1 MSGESSELTSESP
14 RTPPTA
20 EEFRRRRL
28 IENDE
33 SASEAVLAA
42 VANAE
47 ATEQDTLPPL
57 GDRFDVEGLDALVD
71 AGTAPSTGGLV
82 FTRTEELTPEIE
94 VSFRYAGYD
103 VTVSEHHVLLE

>member
-1 MSGESSELTSESP
+1 MSEESP
-14 RTPPTA
+14 ELASETLRSAPSVEA
-20 EEFRRRRL
+20 RRRL

-47 ATEQDTLPPL
+47 ATEVNALPPL
-57 GDRFDVEGLDALVD
+57 GDELDVEGLDALVD
-71 AGTAPSTGGLV
+71 AETTPSAGGLV
-82 FTRTEELTPEIE
+82 FTRTEELNADIE

-103 VTVSEHHVLLE
+103 VTVSENYVLLE